1 MEQYSDWWEALT
13 TLQQVYWGLAVPF
26 TLIFILQLILTLIAG
41 DSGDSLHTDA
51 EIDGDT
57 GIPFQFLTLKN
68 MVAFFSI
75 FAWTGIAS
83 LDGGM
88 SEGWSLLLASVS
100 GIIMM
105 LIMTSIFYFLAKANE
120 SGTLKIANAK
130 GKLAEVYLTIESKRN
145 SVGQVQV
152 KVQGALRT
160 LDAITD
166 DETEIKTGKVVKVN
180 DVIDNNLLLVTTN
193 YNRI

>member
-1 MEQYSDWWEALT
+1 MEQYSDWWQALT

-26 TLIFILQLILTLIAG
+26 TLIFILQLILTLIGG

-51 EIDGDT
+51 EIDTDT

-75 FAWTGIAS
+75 FAWTGIAC

-100 GIIMM
+100 GVIMM

-166 DETEIKTGKVVKVN
+166 DEIDIKTGKVVRVS

-193 YNRI
+193 YN